1 MFNVTPICQRAPKNV
16 RDQAVDNYFPV
27 GHDQGSILGKNN
39 FPKLLLEE
47 FYWSMSAVNYPEAY
61 KVARIERILVFQKL
75 KKKDHWG
82 HHYPPAGWL
91 RGTQITQNFEETFQS
106 LLQTT
111 SGELSTEPVKL
122 IAYLHSSP
130 KLSRKKCLL
139 MPWKAELRTLIQAL
153 PL

>member
-1 MFNVTPICQRAPKNV
+1 
-16 RDQAVDNYFPV
+16 
-27 GHDQGSILGKNN
+27 
-39 FPKLLLEE
+39 
-47 FYWSMSAVNYPEAY
+47 MSAVNFPEAY
-61 KVARIERILVFQKL
+61 KVARIERILVFQRL
-75 KKKDHWG
+75 KKKDHGG

-122 IAYLHSSP
+122 IAHLHSSP

-139 MPWKAELRTLIQAL
+139 MP
-153 PL
+153 